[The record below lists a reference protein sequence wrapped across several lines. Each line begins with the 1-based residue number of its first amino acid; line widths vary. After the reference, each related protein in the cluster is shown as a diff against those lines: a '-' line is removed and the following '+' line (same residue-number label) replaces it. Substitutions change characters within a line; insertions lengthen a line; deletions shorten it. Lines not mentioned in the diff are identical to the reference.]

1 MKKFREM
8 SKIQKVLIIAL
19 GIAFLPIAL
28 ILLSVRAL
36 VSSIKSKKTIRAIIS
51 GVCVFV
57 TVLFSIGVYG
67 DIEPIE
73 KPQTEIKT
81 DAISANETSKNS
93 EETKTETKDKDQ
105 DQDKE
110 KEKETQ
116 PKDKETQKTKKEV
129 KVSKEDQMESIAKG
143 VLKDELLDFTFNED
157 NGTVIIK
164 AELSE
169 NFTNNFI
176 IKGGYIEAEDIIKAL
191 NEKFDDIK
199 TYDFWF
205 VMNLVDKYG
214 NESQDKV
221 LSFDYDDNDIDKI
234 NWDNMYT
241 DKFIELAN
249 NKWIHPALR

>member
-8 SKIQKVLIIAL
+8 SKIQKVLIVAL
-19 GIAFLPIAL
+19 GIAFLPITL

-36 VSSIKSKKTIRAIIS
+36 VNNIKSKKIIKAIIS
-51 GVCVFV
+51 GACVFV
-57 TVLFSIGVYG
+57 TALFSIGVYG
-67 DIEPIE
+67 DTESIE
-73 KPQTEIKT
+73 KPQAEIKT
-81 DAISANETSKNS
+81 ETVSANEISNNS
-93 EETKTETKDKDQ
+93 EETKTETKDKETQ
-105 DQDKE
+105 SNDKE
-110 KEKETQ
+110 ASKLKE
-116 PKDKETQKTKKEV
+116 EV
-129 KVSKEDQMESIAKG
+129 KVSKEDQMESIVKG
-143 VLKDELLDFTFNED
+143 ILKDELLDFTFNED

-176 IKGGYIEAEDIIKAL
+176 IKGGYIEAQDIIKAL
-191 NEKFDDIK
+191 NEKYDDIK

-234 NWDNMYT
+234 IWDNMYT
-241 DKFIELAN
+241 DKFMKLAN
-249 NKWIHPALR
+249 NEWIHPALR